1 MYFDNTSV
9 EKYCGA
15 EFGPFG
21 EPLYERGVVSN
32 YIPFRLYGMYKDI
45 ETGLYYNV
53 RRYYD
58 WRVGRYLQPD
68 PVSDLNLYVYVNN
81 SPYDL
86 VDPLGMFETQVEA
99 RVTFWFWDFG
109 DPRHEEIT
117 EEAAAAILPSHKYN
131 IYGKRVD
138 NWGEGPIHCGNY
150 WTVYDPFA
158 LFWTKEQICARCRN
172 FADTIAQG
180 TNRADCLFADDSS
193 FHCDNDNFEGCY
205 QKGKLLLDPELGR
218 AIVCTFQQSKAC
230 CSTPPPP
237 PPGGGPP
244 PGDGWRGDGG
254 GSAGGIIGCRG
265 EGSSRGSWTNSGG
278 WSCEWTKCDGR
289 LCYMCY
295 MSGRGEGGLKGCS
308 VVNKRL
314 REKSSCPPYPWM
326 CDPNN
331 PGYLKDPI
339 DRKMWCECTII
350 KTCSFAGGWN
360 WERIGHFIHPV
371 QDFWSHSNALFV
383 SGCAVFSNTL
393 GDKECVEPR
402 VGTPK
407 WTNTNLPTSIDA
419 QKNLLFTGLYGGS
432 KAGYSWRADLDITC
446 SMPRAIGVGWLK
458 VYPPCDLNKGVMP
471 HCMLN
476 KDNKGWDRDCYAPCY
491 QGHWPGDCGG
501 KDNMQRYLYSE
512 ARERALISS
521 KHYLDKFCKNS
532 PRLCY

>member
-1 MYFDNTSV
+1 
-9 EKYCGA
+9 
-15 EFGPFG
+15 
-21 EPLYERGVVSN
+21 
-32 YIPFRLYGMYKDI
+32 MYKDM

-81 SPYDL
+81 SPYDM
-86 VDPLGMFETQVEA
+86 VDPVGMFETEMEGD
-99 RVTFWFWDFG
+99 WPINHKG

-117 EEAAAAILPSHKYN
+117 EDAARAILSPYRYN
-131 IYGKRVD
+131 NNGVRVND
-138 NWGEGPIHCGNY
+138 WSKGPTFTRVIVVGI
-150 WTVYDPFA
+150 TLVV
-158 LFWTKEQICARCRN
+158 KCRS

-180 TNRADCLFADDSS
+180 ANRVDCLFADDSG

-205 QKGKLLLDPELGR
+205 QRGKLLLDPELGG
-218 AIVCTFQQSKAC
+218 AVVCTFQQSKAC

-237 PPGGGPP
+237 PPGGPP
-244 PGDGWRGDGG
+244 PGDGWSGGGG
-254 GSAGGIIGCRG
+254 GSDSGGSGVMGCSR
-265 EGSSRGSWTNSGG
+265 EGSGSWTDSGG
-278 WSCEWTKCDGR
+278 WSCEWTQCDGR

-295 MSGRGEGGLKGCS
+295 MSGRGEGGVKGCS

-339 DRKMWCECTII
+339 DRKIWCECTTI
-350 KTCSFAGGWN
+350 KTCSFASGWN

-383 SGCAVFSNTL
+383 SGCAVYSNTL
-393 GDKECVEPR
+393 GDIECVEPW
-402 VGTPK
+402 VATPK
-407 WTNTNLPTSIDA
+407 WTNTNLPISIVA
-419 QKNLLFTGLYGGS
+419 RNNLLFTGLYGGS
-432 KAGYSWRADLDITC
+432 KAGYSWEAWEDMRCTIPGSPPL
-446 SMPRAIGVGWLK
+446 SR
-458 VYPPCDLNKGVMP
+458 YPPCDLEKGVMA

-476 KDNKGWDRDCYAPCY
+476 KDNEGWDRDCYAPCY

-501 KDNMQRYLYSE
+501 KDNMQRYLYNE
-512 ARERALISS
+512 ARERALTSS
-521 KHYLDKFCKNS
+521 KYYLDNFCKGS